1 MHMADALISPAV
13 GGGLWVAAALTL
25 RVSAKKLER
34 NEDNSRVPLMGVLAA
49 FIFAAQM
56 INIAIPGTGASGHL
70 GGGVLLAMLLGPHAA
85 FIVMASILTIQAFFF
100 ADGGLLALGCN
111 MINLGFIPAFIAY
124 PLIYRRY
131 AQHLPLGRKHT
142 VITTLTTLF
151 ALQLGALAVVI
162 QTTLSGISSLDIGH
176 FLLLMQ
182 PIHLAIGI
190 GESLITVCVFN
201 LIATTQP
208 LHQSV
213 PTRGRIANKRVFI
226 LALSAIF
233 IGGGLSPLA
242 SSQPDG
248 LEWSVEQVI
257 THSNQ
262 IAQPSPQIESETR
275 VLHQQLDNAQTVI
288 APFPDYAFRRA
299 VNDPSSP
306 RNSETA
312 TSGLIGGG
320 LCALLIFVSSIFM
333 RRKCQPTA
341 SPQERN

>member
-1 MHMADALISPAV
+1 MADALLSPAV

-25 RVSAKKLER
+25 RVSAKNLER
-34 NEDNSRVPLMGVLAA
+34 NEDSSHVPLMGVLAA

-56 INIAIPGTGASGHL
+56 INITIPGTGASGHL

-131 AQHLPLGRKHT
+131 TQPPSTGRKHT
-142 VITTLTTLF
+142 VITIITTLL

-162 QTTLSGISSLDIGH
+162 QTSLSGISSLDIGH

-201 LIATTQP
+201 LIATTQRP
-208 LHQSV
+208 QQQVPNQRRSV
-213 PTRGRIANKRVFI
+213 NKKVFI
-226 LALSAIF
+226 LALAAILV
-233 IGGGLSPLA
+233 GGGLSPLA
-242 SSQPDG
+242 SNQPDG
-248 LEWSVEQVI
+248 LEWSVDQA
-257 THSNQ
+257 TTQSDHTLRT
-262 IAQPSPQIESETR
+262 SPQIDSTALT
-275 VLHQQLDNAQTVI
+275 LHHQLDNAQTAL
-288 APFPDYAFRRA
+288 APFPDYAFRRTA
-299 VNDPSSP
+299 NDQHPA

-320 LCALLIFVSSIFM
+320 LCALLIFTTSIFI
-333 RRKCQPTA
+333 RRKRQAATSAQPG
-341 SPQERN
+341 N

>member
-1 MHMADALISPAV
+1 MHMADALLSPAV

-25 RVSAKKLER
+25 RVSAKKLEH
-34 NEDNSRVPLMGVLAA
+34 NEDSSRVPLMGVLAA

-131 AQHLPLGRKHT
+131 AQHLSIGRKHT
-142 VITTLTTLF
+142 LITTVTTLF

-190 GESLITVCVFN
+190 GESFITVCVFN
-201 LIATTQP
+201 LIATTNPTQ
-208 LHQSV
+208 QQV
-213 PTRGRIANKRVFI
+213 PTRGRTANKRIFI
-226 LALSAIF
+226 LALAAIL

-248 LEWSVEQVI
+248 LEWSAGRAMLH
-257 THSNQ
+257 TNQ
-262 IAQPSPQIESETR
+262 SPET
-275 VLHQQLDNAQTVI
+275 VASPTSIWHQQLDNAQTVI

-299 VNDPSSP
+299 ANDKQDPL
-306 RNSETA
+306 NSETA

-320 LCALLIFVSSIFM
+320 LCALLIFITTLFL

-341 SPQERN
+341 SPQPQE